1 MYKGSIDYAKII
13 RNLRKTYG
21 KTQAELANEI
31 GCGKTTIC
39 NYEAR
44 YSTPSL
50 QVLEKIAEVFDITLA
65 ELLSA
70 DDPQASNP
78 VFSFPRFP
86 QTVNDTTVPY
96 INSSS
101 IPNGALMSDK
111 YADSMLTLPGF
122 MITEKENC
130 FCIKVR
136 DNAMA
141 NDGIHKNDFVF
152 VHKTENIPNKSI
164 VFATHADDN
173 TYIIRRYWRDGHTVT
188 LLPASDSTQY
198 PVIRYDERNP
208 QYRIVGYVSQALINV
223 SKC

>member
-78 VFSFPRFP
+78 VFSFPRFLKRSTIP
-86 QTVNDTTVPY
+86 QFL
-96 INSSS
+96 I
-101 IPNGALMSDK
+101 
-111 YADSMLTLPGF
+111 LTHRQF
-122 MITEKENC
+122 RTE
-130 FCIKVR
+130 
-136 DNAMA
+136 
-141 NDGIHKNDFVF
+141 
-152 VHKTENIPNKSI
+152 
-164 VFATHADDN
+164 
-173 TYIIRRYWRDGHTVT
+173 
-188 LLPASDSTQY
+188 LL
-198 PVIRYDERNP
+198 
-208 QYRIVGYVSQALINV
+208 
-223 SKC
+223 